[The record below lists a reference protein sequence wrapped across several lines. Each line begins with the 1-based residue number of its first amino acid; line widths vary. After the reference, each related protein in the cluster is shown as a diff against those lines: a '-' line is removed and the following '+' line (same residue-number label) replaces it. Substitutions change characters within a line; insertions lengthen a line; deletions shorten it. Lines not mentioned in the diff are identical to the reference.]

1 VNGWLARTRWRL
13 AIAGAVTRSP
23 TSTTWQRSR
32 TWIGSSHALIVL
44 AYANGQAALV
54 DSLFG
59 DITRASSGCYSLVF
73 DRSG

>member
-1 VNGWLARTRWRL
+1 MNGWLARTLWRL
-13 AIAGAVTRSP
+13 TIARAVTRSP

-32 TWIGSSHALIVL
+32 TWIGSSHTLIVL

-59 DITRASSGCYSLVF
+59 DITRAGFGCYSPVF